1 MKRVLR
7 VFALALALFSLTPIS
22 VQAQQVLIPV
32 GTVIGLQLKDD
43 TVTVAAFDDRCPAAR
58 NAGMQ
63 IGDELIRID
72 DTAITSTEDVRSAL
86 NRCDGNITMTL
97 RRNGTV
103 STLHVTDSHLRFVRH
118 AVDWKVTRLRFIP
131 IATHGAESFRLFDFE
146 VK

>member
-58 NAGMQ
+58 NAGA
-63 IGDELIRID
+63 D
-72 DTAITSTEDVRSAL
+72 
-86 NRCDGNITMTL
+86 
-97 RRNGTV
+97 
-103 STLHVTDSHLRFVRH
+103 
-118 AVDWKVTRLRFIP
+118 
-131 IATHGAESFRLFDFE
+131 
-146 VK
+146 